1 MITHLHYKQKVLLL
15 LHLHLLLSASG
26 HRHPKPSLLTDKAAL
41 LAFKSKIT
49 SDPQSVLSN
58 WTQDSDACAFRGV
71 LCNPLRRRV
80 ILLSLN
86 RTGIAGP
93 ISPNLSN
100 LTQLRQLD
108 LSDNSLSGPV
118 PPALALL
125 RRLTALDLSMNRF
138 TGPVP
143 TSFSTLSGLMYLNL
157 GWNQLT
163 GPIPESIIHNCTELR
178 LFDLSNNALSGAIP
192 SFIGDHLRQLLW
204 LNLYSNDLDG
214 EIPASLGNSS
224 GLLLLDIED
233 NHISG
238 ELPVE
243 MVSKLKSMQ
252 SLHLSDNMLSSQS
265 NNTDLEPFFV
275 ALSNCTELEEIEMAG
290 NGFGGRLT
298 PTIARLGRMLKIL
311 HLEENRISGSIPPGI
326 AELSNLTLLNLSSNL
341 LNGTVPAEVGRFQR
355 LERLILSNNLL
366 SGAIPSSIGGVCAL
380 GLLDLS
386 MNRLRGEI
394 PASLGNLSRLS
405 ELLLHRNSL
414 SGGIPVSLSNCEN
427 LNKLDLS
434 YNRLTGLI
442 PPQVSGLVKI
452 FLNLANNLLEGS
464 LPLELSKNNQVQE
477 IDLSSNNL
485 TGDIAPQ
492 LSNCVALKL
501 INLSRNSLSGQLP
514 GSLGLIQSLECLDVS
529 YNRLSGE
536 VPTSLSECASLT
548 RLNLSYND
556 FGGRV
561 PAGGVFSRLS
571 SLSFL
576 GNARLCGPV
585 TGRVCFER
593 KRWLR
598 DHKILILACAI
609 ASASAFVL
617 TICAVVGFRKIK
629 RMRALGGEDGEKAGK
644 FSLAWKSSYPRITYR
659 ELAEATGSFAQER
672 LIGSGSCG
680 RVYCG
685 TLEDGTV
692 VAVKVLQLN
701 AGNSTKSFNR
711 ECQVLKRIR
720 HRNLMRII
728 TACSLADF
736 KALVLPYMANG
747 SLESRLYMKKTGMR
761 AGSSDL
767 DLVQTVSIC
776 SDIAEGM
783 AYLHHHSPVKV
794 IHCDLKPSN
803 VLLNEDMTA
812 MVSDFGIARLLMAV
826 GGGGGGGSV
835 TVADQNMGSSSIA
848 NMLCG
853 SLGYIAP
860 EYAFVSSASTKGDVY
875 SFGVLVLEIVTRK
888 RPTDDMF
895 VGGLSLHDWVKTNHQ
910 QRRVERVV
918 DASLVR
924 AATNQSP
931 EIERMWE
938 VAISELLELG
948 VLCSHENPSS
958 RPTMLDAAD
967 DLDRLKRYLAGDS
980 TVTFASSLG
989 TSSSTFGGD
998 S

>member
-1 MITHLHYKQKVLLL
+1 MITHIHYKAKVLLL
-15 LHLHLLLSASG
+15 LHLHLHLLLSASG

-71 LCNPLRRRV
+71 RCNPLRRV
-80 ILLSLN
+80 VLLSLP
-86 RTGIAGP
+86 RTGIAGQ

-100 LTQLRQLD
+100 LTQLRELD
-108 LSDNSLSGPV
+108 LSENSLSGPV
-118 PPALALL
+118 PPDLALL
-125 RRLTALDLSMNRF
+125 CRLTVLKLSNNRF

-143 TSFSTLSGLMYLNL
+143 TSLSTLSGLGYLNL
-157 GWNQLT
+157 GGNQLT
-163 GPIPESIIHNCTELR
+163 GPIPESIIHNCTELL
-178 LFDLSNNALSGAIP
+178 LFDLSDNALSGAIP
-192 SFIGDHLRQLLW
+192 SFIGDRLRQLLW
-204 LNLYSNDLDG
+204 LNLYLNDLGG
-214 EIPASLGNSS
+214 EIPASLANAS
-224 GLLLLDIED
+224 GLLILDVED

-238 ELPVE
+238 ELPLE
-243 MVSKLKSMQ
+243 IVSKLKSMQ
-252 SLHLSDNMLSSQS
+252 YLHLSDNRLSSQS
-265 NNTDLEPFFV
+265 NNTDLQPFFV

-298 PTIARLGRMLKIL
+298 PTIARLGRTLRIL
-311 HLEENRISGSIPPGI
+311 HLEENRISGSIPHGI
-326 AELSNLTLLNLSSNL
+326 AELSNLRWLNLSSNL

-366 SGAIPSSIGGVCAL
+366 SGAIPSSIGGVRAL

-386 MNRLRGEI
+386 MNRLHGEI
-394 PASLGNLSRLS
+394 PASLGNLSMLS
-405 ELLLHRNSL
+405 ELLLHKNSL

-434 YNRLTGLI
+434 YNSLTGLI

-452 FLNLANNLLEGS
+452 FLNLSNNLLEGS
-464 LPLELSKNNQVQE
+464 LPSELSKNDQVQE

-485 TGDIAPQ
+485 TGDIAPE

-536 VPTSLSECASLT
+536 VPASLSECASLT

-561 PAGGVFSRLS
+561 PAGGVFSLLS

-629 RMRALGGEDGEKAGK
+629 RMRALRGEDGEKAGK
-644 FSLAWKSSYPRITYR
+644 FSLVWKSSYPRITYR
-659 ELAEATGSFAQER
+659 ELAEATGNFAQER

-680 RVYCG
+680 RVYRG
-685 TLEDGTV
+685 TLKDGTA
-692 VAVKVLQLN
+692 VAVKVLQFN
-701 AGNSTKSFNR
+701 AGNSTKSFN
-711 ECQVLKRIR
+711 
-720 HRNLMRII
+720 
-728 TACSLADF
+728 SLADF

-747 SLESRLYMKKTGMR
+747 SLESRLYMKTTGMR
-761 AGSSDL
+761 TGSSDL
-767 DLVQTVSIC
+767 DLVQRVNIC

-835 TVADQNMGSSSIA
+835 TVADQNMGSSSTA

-853 SLGYIAP
+853 SIGYIAP
-860 EYAFVSSASTKGDVY
+860 EYAFGSSASTKGDVY

-895 VGGLSLHDWVKTNHQ
+895 VGGLSLHDWVKTNHH
-910 QRRVERVV
+910 QRRIDRVV

-931 EIERMWE
+931 EIERMRE

-980 TVTFASSLG
+980 TATFASSLG

>member
-1 MITHLHYKQKVLLL
+1 MITHLRYKQKILLLL
-15 LHLHLLLSASG
+15 LHLLLPASG
-26 HRHPKPSLLTDKAAL
+26 HRHPKPTLLTDKAAL
-41 LAFKSKIT
+41 IAFKSMIT
-49 SDPQSVLSN
+49 SDPQSFLSN
-58 WTQDSDACAFRGV
+58 WTQDSDACSFRGV
-71 LCNPLRRRV
+71 LCTPIHRRV
-80 ILLSLN
+80 VHLSLP

-100 LTQLRQLD
+100 LTQLCELD
-108 LSDNSLSGPV
+108 LSENSLSGPV
-118 PPALALL
+118 PPDLALL
-125 RRLTALDLSMNRF
+125 RRLTVLNLSMNRF

-143 TSFSTLSGLMYLNL
+143 TSLSMLSGLGYLNL
-157 GWNQLT
+157 GGNRLT
-163 GPIPESIIHNCTELR
+163 GPIPESIIHNCTELL
-178 LFDLSNNALSGAIP
+178 LFDLSDNALSGAIP
-192 SFIGDHLRQLLW
+192 SFIGDRLRQLRW
-204 LNLYSNDLDG
+204 LNLYTNNLGG
-214 EIPASLGNSS
+214 EIPASLANSS
-224 GLLLLDIED
+224 GLLLLDIEG

-238 ELPVE
+238 ELPLE
-243 MVSKLKSMQ
+243 IVSKLKSMQ
-252 SLHLSDNMLSSQS
+252 SLHLSDNRLSSQS
-265 NNTDLEPFFV
+265 NNTDLEPFFL

-290 NGFGGRLT
+290 NGLGGRLT

-311 HLEENRISGSIPPGI
+311 HLEENRISGSIPSGI

-341 LNGTVPAEVGRFQR
+341 LNGTVPAEFGRFQR

-366 SGAIPSSIGGVCAL
+366 SGAIPSSIGGVCTL

-386 MNRLRGEI
+386 MNRLHGEI

-405 ELLLHRNSL
+405 ELHLPKNSL

-452 FLNLANNLLEGS
+452 FLNLSNNLLEGS
-464 LPLELSKNNQVQE
+464 LPLELNKNDQVQE

-501 INLSRNSLSGQLP
+501 INLSRNSLSGKLP
-514 GSLGLIQSLECLDVS
+514 GSLGLLQSLECLDVS
-529 YNRLSGE
+529 YNGLSGE
-536 VPTSLSECASLT
+536 VPASLSECASLT

-561 PAGGVFSRLS
+561 PSGGVLSLLS

-576 GNARLCGPV
+576 GNARLCGLV

-644 FSLAWKSSYPRITYR
+644 FSLGWKSSYPRITYR
-659 ELAEATGSFAQER
+659 ELEEATRNFTQER

-680 RVYCG
+680 RVYRG
-685 TLEDGTV
+685 TLKDGTA
-692 VAVKVLQLN
+692 VAVK
-701 AGNSTKSFNR
+701 
-711 ECQVLKRIR
+711 VLKRIR

-747 SLESRLYMKKTGMR
+747 SLESRLYMKTTGMR

-767 DLVQTVSIC
+767 DLVQRVNIC

-826 GGGGGGGSV
+826 GGGGGGGGSV
-835 TVADQNMGSSSIA
+835 TVADQTNMGSSSTA

-853 SLGYIAP
+853 SIGYIAP
-860 EYAFVSSASTKGDVY
+860 EYAFGSSASTKGDVY

-895 VGGLSLHDWVKTNHQ
+895 VGGLSLHDWVKTNHH

-980 TVTFASSLG
+980 TATFASSLG